1 MNFRH
6 NIKCNVCNEF
16 LIVKAQG
23 GFVENAHVRLGCPHC
38 RNLIKGEIN
47 QKAPAFSMKFENA
60 ELVNEIPTD
69 DVEVISISTEL
80 PVLKALTNMRNV
92 GGITLSPFSA
102 VSQIIPLEQVALF
115 RDRYLDF
122 KAFRDKNLSKLETI
136 VELFS
141 NKQWSFVF
149 SEIKKNFLPELTD
162 DSPKTMEFCS
172 HILSEVLKQFV
183 NKTIPQNYEHSYP
196 IRLLH
201 KTTLT
206 KVQHNE
212 VNLSQIHKDVS
223 QLVDIEKEYSNG
235 LRLVISF
242 IKNVESYLPA
252 IALSYGK
259 GFEASFGNDI
269 AITTFSFD
277 ELRDKYKDA
286 FELLARTSL
295 IYVGFSNFNRKG
307 ASNDFSDIGV
317 CNNLT
322 SYYSTNNGNKK
333 NVLDK
338 IPKLKS
344 YYRSLMDSQIRNS
357 IGHNKTEYLTV
368 EQLIKYYP
376 YTDIQKKDRAK
387 EISLIDFAYKTFL
400 LNLLVMDFIS
410 FIGKWNY
417 RLK

>member
-6 NIKCNVCNEF
+6 NIKCNVCNAY
-16 LIVKAQG
+16 LIVKVQG
-23 GFVENAHVRLGCPHC
+23 GFVENAQVRLGCPHC
-38 RNLIKGEIN
+38 NNLIKGEIN
-47 QKAPAFSMKFENA
+47 QNAPAFSMRFENA
-60 ELVNEIPTD
+60 ELVNDMPTN
-69 DVEVISISTEL
+69 DVEIISISTEL
-80 PVLKALTNMRNV
+80 PVLKALTNMRNLA
-92 GGITLSPFSA
+92 GISLSPFTA
-102 VSQIIPLEQVALF
+102 ISQIIPLEKVASF

-122 KAFRDKNLSKLETI
+122 KKFRDNNLAKLEAI
-136 VELFS
+136 IELFS
-141 NKQWSFVF
+141 NKQWPYVF
-149 SEIKKNFLPELTD
+149 SEIKKNFLPELSQ

-172 HILSEVLKQFV
+172 HILGRVLNLFV
-183 NKTIPQNYEHSYP
+183 NKTIPTNYEHTFP

-206 KVQHNE
+206 NIQYNKLILN
-212 VNLSQIHKDVS
+212 QIHTEIE
-223 QLVDIEKEYSNG
+223 QLVDIEKEYTNA
-235 LRLVISF
+235 LRLVVSF
-242 IKNVESYLPA
+242 IINIESYLPV

-259 GFEASFGNDI
+259 GFEASFGKDI

-295 IYVGFSNFNRKG
+295 IYVGFSNYNRKG
-307 ASNDFSDIGV
+307 DPNDFSDIGV
-317 CNNLT
+317 CSNLT
-322 SYYSTNNGNKK
+322 SYYNTNNGSKK

-344 YYRSLMDSQIRNS
+344 YYRNLMDSQIRNS
-357 IGHNKTEYLTV
+357 IGHNKTEYLAV

-376 YTDIQKKDRAK
+376 YTDIRKKDRAK

-400 LNLLVMDFIS
+400 MNLLVMDFIN

-417 RLK
+417 RMK